1 MSIPAW
7 ADEQLSHDLPE
18 LRARGEGQEIEF
30 KQEFPQQVSD
40 LAKEIAAF
48 ATSNTGTLMIGVKD
62 NGDLVGLEACGGA
75 EGVQERDRL
84 LRRLEGICIG
94 SLKPAVTPRI
104 AWAIESGQVVLVVT
118 VPKGSE
124 PLYYSQGKP
133 YLRHLTT
140 SRPAEPHEV
149 VELVKRHLA
158 SRIEPE
164 EAEESEE
171 SAFYSELGS
180 VLNRVLLWAVT
191 PIRERSVNPWLE
203 EWRADYSLAASD
215 LMRMAARD
223 AAIRLGIAE
232 RLREVADAL
241 TEVSTFRL
249 TLGCGAAL
257 EEVATSAKR
266 LVLALKVDTIDKL
279 PLGAVSL
286 EQVRGLVRE
295 ATRVTVNLSERA
307 QQMANEGRIE
317 EVQSE
322 LGSIGSQLV
331 QLSFYDLRALGDETG
346 SKLRETGMRM
356 RLLEVARIYMDGG
369 SSLGRVVNE
378 VAECAN
384 KLMELARGL
393 DGLNDAIQQADP
405 ADGPPGRR

>member
-48 ATSNTGTLMIGVKD
+48 ATSNTGTLLIGVKD
-62 NGDLVGLEACGGA
+62 NGDLIGLKGCEGA
-75 EGVQERDRL
+75 DGVQERDRL

-94 SLKPAVTPRI
+94 FLKPAVTPRI

-149 VELVKRHLA
+149 VELVKQHLA

-164 EAEESEE
+164 DAEESEE

-180 VLNRVLLWAVT
+180 VLNRVLLWAFT

-203 EWRADYSLAASD
+203 EWMADYSLAASD
-215 LMRMAARD
+215 LMRMSARD
-223 AAIRLGIAE
+223 VAIRLGIAE
-232 RLREVADAL
+232 RLREVADVL

-257 EEVATSAKR
+257 EEVASRAKR

-279 PLGAVSL
+279 PLGADSL
-286 EQVRGLVRE
+286 KQVRGLVRE

-322 LGSIGSQLV
+322 LGSIGNQLV
-331 QLSFYDLRALGDETG
+331 QLSFYDLRALGNETG

-356 RLLEVARIYMDGG
+356 RLLEAARISMDGG
-369 SSLGRVVNE
+369 ASLERVVNE
-378 VAECAN
+378 VAECASQ
-384 KLMELARGL
+384 LIELARGL
-393 DGLNDAIQQADP
+393 DELND
-405 ADGPPGRR
+405 